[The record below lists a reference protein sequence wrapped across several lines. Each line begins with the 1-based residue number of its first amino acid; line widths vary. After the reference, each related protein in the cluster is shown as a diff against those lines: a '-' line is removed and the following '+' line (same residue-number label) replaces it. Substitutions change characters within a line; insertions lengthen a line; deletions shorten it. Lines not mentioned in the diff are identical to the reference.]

1 MTTYFKKHLLALNLQ
16 LFAEGGDGGT
26 GAGNATAVNGEFA
39 ASESDNSSLANVKY
53 GIQEENVQ
61 NANAQET
68 TETEPTVDRKA
79 EFTKLIKGD
88 YKDLYDAEVQSI
100 VQKRLKGSKEQIAKF
115 ESLAPSL
122 ELLSKKYGVDATDAE
137 ALAKA
142 IEEDNS
148 FYEDEALEM
157 GVSVDELK
165 RIRKM
170 ERENKDLKRQVEEIQ
185 ARENGAKL
193 YQTWLAQAEKAKKFF
208 PNFDF
213 DVEMQNPKF
222 RDLLQARIDVKTAF
236 QVLHQDEIMPAAMQY
251 AAKTVEKKLT
261 DNIIANGA
269 RPNENGISSQ
279 SASVVKS
286 DVSQLTYADIDEINR
301 RVRNG
306 EKISF

>member
-1 MTTYFKKHLLALNLQ
+1 MTTNSKQHWLVLNLQ

-26 GAGNATAVNGEFA
+26 GAGNASAVNGGFA
-39 ASESDNSSLANVKY
+39 ASESDNPLANVKY
-53 GIQEENVQ
+53 GIKEEDVQ
-61 NANAQET
+61 NANAQKTDDT
-68 TETEPTVDRKA
+68 TVVDRKA
-79 EFTKLIKGD
+79 EFDKLIKGE
-88 YKDLYDAEVQSI
+88 YKDLFGDEVQNI
-100 VQKRLKGSKEQIAKF
+100 VKQRLKGSKEQIAKL
-115 ESLAPSL
+115 ESLTPSL

-142 IEEDNS
+142 IEEDNT

-157 GVSVDELK
+157 GISVDELK

-193 YQTWLAQAEKAKKFF
+193 YNTWLAQAEETKKFF

-213 DVEMQNPKF
+213 EAEMQNPRF
-222 RDLLQARIDVKTAF
+222 RDLLQAHVDVKTAF

-279 SASVVKS
+279 SASVVKT
-286 DVSQLTYADIDEINR
+286 DVSQFTDADIDEIIR

-306 EKISF
+306 ESIKL

>member
-1 MTTYFKKHLLALNLQ
+1 MTTYSEKHWLVLNLQ

-26 GAGNATAVNGEFA
+26 GAGNATAVGEFA
-39 ASESDNSSLANVKY
+39 ASESDNPLANVKY
-53 GIQEENVQ
+53 GKQEEDVQ
-61 NANAQET
+61 NATAQQET
-68 TETEPTVDRKA
+68 DVSVPDRNA
-79 EFTKLIKGD
+79 EFEKLIKGE
-88 YKDLYDAEVQSI
+88 YKDLYDARVQDT
-100 VQKRLKGSKEQIAKF
+100 VQRRLKGSKEQLAKY
-115 ESLAPSL
+115 ESLTPSL
-122 ELLSKKYGVDATDAE
+122 ELLGKKYGVDATDAE
-137 ALAKA
+137 ALARA

-157 GVSVDELK
+157 GVSVEEVK

-170 ERENKDLKRQVEEIQ
+170 ERENRDLARQVQEMQ

-193 YQTWLAQAEKAKKFF
+193 YQTWLAQAEEAKKFF

-213 DVEMQNPKF
+213 DVEMQNPQF
-222 RDLLQARIDVKTAF
+222 RDLLQAHIDVKTAF
-236 QVLHQDEIMPAAMQY
+236 QVIHQDEIMPAAMQY

-261 DNIIANGA
+261 DSIIANGA

-279 SASVVKS
+279 SASVVKT
-286 DVSQLTYADIDEINR
+286 DVSQLTNADMDEIIR